1 MGQKILYGARK
12 VDGKNVLIGGHSAK
26 ILDNPNFAA
35 EVLSTNADG
44 TTLHRGV
51 VNGVQVEVMKI
62 GDAVTSGYPTGGGVT
77 GLLSGFE

>member
-12 VDGKNVLIGGHSAK
+12 
-26 ILDNPNFAA
+26 
-35 EVLSTNADG
+35 ADG
-44 TTLHRGV
+44 TSLHRGI

-62 GDAVTSGYPTGGGVT
+62 GDAVKSAYSTGDVT